1 MRSKQDRLQGS
12 GQPVRSL
19 RVMLVIV
26 AGLIILGLLGI
37 AAAVLRLVWDPPQSP
52 AASLVT
58 QFLFDE
64 TCALSASD
72 VLQASSD
79 AWIQQSPGTLATFGY
94 TRAAVWCRIRFSMPT
109 SEAAVV
115 ELPTTRI
122 DHVDWFSVTGDITEY
137 LCSNGYCDVPDSA
150 VASAQYPLIRIQ
162 PARDQEYQVLF
173 RATSDCA
180 LAIPVRID
188 LAANRHAVEL
198 SRSARAHFEIGG
210 AVAIVVVCMTLAL
223 CFRDL
228 SLGLLG
234 FCGLSVVCY
243 GVLFDTVLS
252 LPGYRVP
259 AWMPRAGC
267 NIFCVLQAAA
277 MLVFSAA
284 LSGYR
289 NLGPFDRRLFAVAC
303 VINMAYLF
311 LHIWLPYSMLVP
323 WLNGLC
329 VLNSM
334 CSVWVISIR
343 FRDDGRLL
351 NLVPVVALMLSH
363 LPGLLLILYFH
374 GYAITL
380 LSPQSLRMIA
390 MPIVFCGLA
399 FSLLQRRRIAEN
411 LRLHAALASVGESEA
426 RLMALRYQL
435 NPHMLMN
442 CLTAISSLSRR
453 TPEQIPTVIQNLC
466 NILHARLKPSTGLL
480 WSLEQELNLARSLVA
495 LEQVRFNEQ
504 LNFSVSAD
512 PAALNCRIPEM
523 LLQPLVE
530 NALKYCTNGDH
541 AAELRIEALMLRDV
555 LQIKVVNSIK
565 NEAGVTPSEGLHI
578 GHANVRNR
586 LQLTYGGCAEFQ
598 FLISGSVAISEIRIP
613 TAIESAQYDQ
623 SPLSDYRRRDS
634 LPT

>member
-1 MRSKQDRLQGS
+1 MRSKQDRLQES
-12 GQPVRSL
+12 SQPSRL
-19 RVMLVIV
+19 PRVLLVIA

-37 AAAVLRLVWDPPQSP
+37 AAAVLRLVLDPPQSP
-52 AASLVT
+52 AGSLVT
-58 QFLFDE
+58 QFLFDA
-64 TCALSASD
+64 TGDLSASD
-72 VLQASSD
+72 VLQASSE
-79 AWIQQSPGTLATFGY
+79 AWIHQSAGTLATFGY
-94 TRAAVWCRIRFSMPT
+94 SKAAVWCRIQFSMHST
-109 SEAAVV
+109 EAAVV

-122 DHVDWFSVTGDITEY
+122 DHVDWFSVTGDRTEY
-137 LCSNGYCDVPDSA
+137 LCSNGYRDVADSA
-150 VASAQYPLIRIQ
+150 VASAQYPLIQLQ
-162 PARDQEYQVLF
+162 PAEGQEYQVLF
-173 RATSDCA
+173 RATSECA
-180 LAIPVRID
+180 LAIPIRVGF
-188 LAANRHAVEL
+188 AANRYAVEL
-198 SRSARAHFEIGG
+198 SRSARAQFEIGG
-210 AVAIVVVCMTLAL
+210 AVAIVVVCLTLAL

-234 FCGLSVVCY
+234 VCGLSVVCY

-267 NIFCVLQAAA
+267 NFFCTLQAAA

-284 LSGYR
+284 HAGFR
-289 NLGPFDRRLFAVAC
+289 NLSPFDRRLFASAC
-303 VINMAYLF
+303 VISTAYLI
-311 LHIWLPYSMLVP
+311 LHAWLPYSKLVP

-343 FRDDGRLL
+343 YRDDGRLL
-351 NLVPVVALMLSH
+351 NMVPVVALMVSH

-426 RLMALRYQL
+426 RLVALRYQL

-453 TPEQIPTVIQNLC
+453 APEEIPTVIRNLS
-466 NILHARLKPSTGLL
+466 NILHARLKPATGLL

-512 PAALNCRIPEM
+512 PDVLNCRLPEM

-530 NALKYCTNGDH
+530 NAIKYCTNDNL
-541 AAELRIEALMLRDV
+541 APELRIEACVVHDL
-555 LQIKVVNSIK
+555 LQIQVVNSLK
-565 NEAGVTPSEGLHI
+565 NDAGVTPSEGLHI

-586 LQLTYGGCAEFQ
+586 LQLTYGGSAEFH
-598 FLISGSVAISEIRIP
+598 FSIHGGVAIAQIRIP
-613 TAIESAQYDQ
+613 TALESAPNDQ
-623 SPLSDYRRRDS
+623 SPLSDY
-634 LPT
+634 